1 MTVIR
6 KALSFLEEAQRSDGS
21 WEGRMGND
29 IVLLS
34 LGEARLTVQREMVRR
49 GVDHELSF
57 QRPDGFL
64 PDAWEGETLMHMV
77 RGLGKFIKLGV
88 PIDDERITRM
98 IGYLKRRKRDL
109 EKQLDIY
116 ADLGIFRILEEL
128 SEEYGI
134 SLLS

>member
-64 PDAWEGETLMHMV
+64 PDAWEGEILMHMV

-88 PIDDERITRM
+88 PIDDERIARM
-98 IGYLKRRKRDL
+98 IGYLERRKKDL
-109 EKQLDIY
+109 GEQLDIY
-116 ADLGIFRILEEL
+116 ADLGIFRILEDL
-128 SEEYGI
+128 SEDYGI